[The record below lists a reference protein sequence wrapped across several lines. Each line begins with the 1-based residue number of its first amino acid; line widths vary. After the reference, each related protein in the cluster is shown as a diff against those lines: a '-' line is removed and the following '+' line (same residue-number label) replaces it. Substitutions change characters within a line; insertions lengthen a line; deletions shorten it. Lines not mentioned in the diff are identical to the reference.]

1 MSLSIFTT
9 AWRDEHHSG
18 RMDPF
23 GQRDHLLVDH
33 SWQGLGDTY
42 QGNAP
47 SQSPHGGTSQS
58 DQVERVGH
66 IYQQICHNM
75 GPFLVQG
82 VGSDHSSSA
91 QVLPGEHSDHI
102 APCASS
108 TPAQDSL
115 SLLHLL
121 AKASE
126 HGDPLCKQIGRKHE
140 CR

>member
-1 MSLSIFTT
+1 MSFEHFT
-9 AWRDEHHSG
+9 AAGRDGHRSG
-18 RMDPF
+18 HRDPF
-23 GQRDHLLVDH
+23 AQRDHPLVDH
-33 SWQGLGDTY
+33 SRQELRGTY

-47 SQSPHGGTSQS
+47 SQSPHGGTSPC
-58 DQVERVGH
+58 DQRRVGH

-75 GPFLVQG
+75 GPFSVQG

-91 QVLPGEHSDHI
+91 QVLPDEHSDHI

-115 SLLHLL
+115 SPLHHL